1 MGDLRCSSLSRYT
14 EYNIFEKYV
23 PLRIRSKMISPNLL
37 EIERS
42 VRALSVE
49 EQLWLLESIA
59 RQIRESEYTKDKFP
73 DAKHP
78 EEQLE
83 VIVNEAKIPV
93 EIAAITDE
101 FAISE
106 IL

>member
-1 MGDLRCSSLSRYT
+1 
-14 EYNIFEKYV
+14 
-23 PLRIRSKMISPNLL
+23 MISLNLL

-42 VRALSVE
+42 IRALSVE

-59 RQIRESEYTKDKFP
+59 RQIRESEYTKDKFA
-73 DAKHP
+73 DVTNQ
-78 EEQLE
+78 EEKLE
-83 VIVNEAKIPV
+83 LMVDEPKIST
-93 EIAAITDE
+93 EIAANNDE

>member
-1 MGDLRCSSLSRYT
+1 
-14 EYNIFEKYV
+14 
-23 PLRIRSKMISPNLL
+23 MISPNLL

-42 VRALSVE
+42 ILALSVE

-59 RQIRESEYTKDKFP
+59 RQIRENEYAKDKL
-73 DAKHP
+73 ANANNL
-78 EEQLE
+78 EEQLQVTAIE
-83 VIVNEAKIPV
+83 PKI
-93 EIAAITDE
+93 ETKIATINDE

>member
-1 MGDLRCSSLSRYT
+1 M
-14 EYNIFEKYV
+14 F
-23 PLRIRSKMISPNLL
+23 SPNLL

-42 VRALSVE
+42 ILALSVE
-49 EQLWLLESIA
+49 EQLWLLESIV
-59 RQIRESEYTKDKFP
+59 RQIRENEYVKDKLV
-73 DAKHP
+73 DVNNP

-83 VIVNEAKIPV
+83 VRVSEPNIQIGTAS
-93 EIAAITDE
+93 ITDE

>member
-1 MGDLRCSSLSRYT
+1 
-14 EYNIFEKYV
+14 
-23 PLRIRSKMISPNLL
+23 MISPNLQ

-59 RQIRESEYTKDKFP
+59 RQIRESEYTKDKFA
-73 DAKHP
+73 DAKNP

-83 VIVNEAKIPV
+83 VMVSQPKIPA
-93 EIAAITDE
+93 EIAAIKDE

>member
-1 MGDLRCSSLSRYT
+1 
-14 EYNIFEKYV
+14 
-23 PLRIRSKMISPNLL
+23 MISPNLQ

-59 RQIRESEYTKDKFP
+59 RQIRETEYTKDKFT
-73 DAKHP
+73 DAKNP

-83 VIVNEAKIPV
+83 VMVSQPKIPA
-93 EIAAITDE
+93 EIAAIKDE

>member
-1 MGDLRCSSLSRYT
+1 
-14 EYNIFEKYV
+14 
-23 PLRIRSKMISPNLL
+23 MISPNLL

-42 VRALSVE
+42 ILALSVE
-49 EQLWLLESIA
+49 EQLWLLESIV
-59 RQIRESEYTKDKFP
+59 RQIRENEFVKDKLV
-73 DAKHP
+73 DVNNP

-83 VIVNEAKIPV
+83 VRISEPKIQ
-93 EIAAITDE
+93 IGTASINDE

>member
-1 MGDLRCSSLSRYT
+1 
-14 EYNIFEKYV
+14 
-23 PLRIRSKMISPNLL
+23 MISQNLL

-42 VRALSVE
+42 VLALSVE

-59 RQIRESEYTKDKFP
+59 RQIRESEYKKDKLA
-73 DAKHP
+73 DAKNP

-83 VIVNEAKIPV
+83 VMVNQPKIPI
-93 EIAAITDE
+93 EIAAINDE

>member
-1 MGDLRCSSLSRYT
+1 
-14 EYNIFEKYV
+14 
-23 PLRIRSKMISPNLL
+23 MISLNLL

-49 EQLWLLESIA
+49 DQLWLLESIA
-59 RQIRESEYTKDKFP
+59 RQIRENEYTKEQLADTKN
-73 DAKHP
+73 P
-78 EEQLE
+78 EEQLQAMVDE
-83 VIVNEAKIPV
+83 PNISTETAVVN
-93 EIAAITDE
+93 DE

>member
-1 MGDLRCSSLSRYT
+1 
-14 EYNIFEKYV
+14 
-23 PLRIRSKMISPNLL
+23 MISLNLL

-42 VRALSVE
+42 ICALAVE

-59 RQIRESEYTKDKFP
+59 RQIRKREYTTDKLA
-73 DAKHP
+73 DAEHLQ
-78 EEQLE
+78 EQLMLIASE
-83 VIVNEAKIPV
+83 PKPPT
-93 EIAAITDE
+93 EITAINDE

>member
-1 MGDLRCSSLSRYT
+1 
-14 EYNIFEKYV
+14 
-23 PLRIRSKMISPNLL
+23 MISPNLL

-42 VRALSVE
+42 IRTLSVE

-59 RQIRESEYTKDKFP
+59 RQIRENEYTNDKFA
-73 DAKHP
+73 DAENHK
-78 EEQLE
+78 EKLE
-83 VIVNEAKIPV
+83 VMVTEPRIPI
-93 EIAAITDE
+93 EIAAINDE

>member
-1 MGDLRCSSLSRYT
+1 
-14 EYNIFEKYV
+14 
-23 PLRIRSKMISPNLL
+23 MISPNLL

-59 RQIRESEYTKDKFP
+59 RQIRESEYTKDKLP
-73 DAKHP
+73 NAKNS

-83 VIVNEAKIPV
+83 VMVNQANIPR
-93 EIAAITDE
+93 EIAAINDE

>member
-1 MGDLRCSSLSRYT
+1 
-14 EYNIFEKYV
+14 
-23 PLRIRSKMISPNLL
+23 MISPNLL

-42 VRALSVE
+42 IRALSVE

-59 RQIRESEYTKDKFP
+59 RQIRENEYTKDKLA
-73 DAKHP
+73 DAENYK
-78 EEQLE
+78 EKLE
-83 VIVNEAKIPV
+83 VMVGEPIIPI
-93 EIAAITDE
+93 EITAMNDE

>member
-1 MGDLRCSSLSRYT
+1 
-14 EYNIFEKYV
+14 
-23 PLRIRSKMISPNLL
+23 MISPNLL

-42 VRALSVE
+42 ICALAVE

-59 RQIRESEYTKDKFP
+59 RQIRESKYITDKLV

-78 EEQLE
+78 QEQLVLMASE
-83 VIVNEAKIPV
+83 PKIPI
-93 EIAAITDE
+93 EIAAINDE

>member
-1 MGDLRCSSLSRYT
+1 
-14 EYNIFEKYV
+14 
-23 PLRIRSKMISPNLL
+23 MISLNLL

-42 VRALSVE
+42 IRALSVE

-59 RQIRESEYTKDKFP
+59 RQIRESEYTKDKFA
-73 DAKHP
+73 DVTNQ

-83 VIVNEAKIPV
+83 LMVDEPKIST
-93 EIAAITDE
+93 EIAAINDE

>member
-1 MGDLRCSSLSRYT
+1 
-14 EYNIFEKYV
+14 
-23 PLRIRSKMISPNLL
+23 MISPNLL

-42 VRALSVE
+42 IRALSVE

-59 RQIRESEYTKDKFP
+59 RQIRENEYTKDKLA
-73 DAKHP
+73 DAENHK
-78 EEQLE
+78 EKLE
-83 VIVNEAKIPV
+83 LMVSEPRIPI
-93 EIAAITDE
+93 EIAAINDE

>member
-1 MGDLRCSSLSRYT
+1 
-14 EYNIFEKYV
+14 
-23 PLRIRSKMISPNLL
+23 MISLNLL

-42 VRALSVE
+42 IRALSVE

-59 RQIRESEYTKDKFP
+59 RQIRESEYTKDKFA
-73 DAKHP
+73 DVTNQ
-78 EEQLE
+78 EEKQELMVDE
-83 VIVNEAKIPV
+83 PKIST
-93 EIAAITDE
+93 EIAAINDE

>member
-1 MGDLRCSSLSRYT
+1 MT
-14 EYNIFEKYV
+14 
-23 PLRIRSKMISPNLL
+23 SPNLL

-59 RQIRESEYTKDKFP
+59 RQIRESEYTKDKLA
-73 DAKHP
+73 DAKNP
-78 EEQLE
+78 KEQLE
-83 VIVNEAKIPV
+83 VMVSQPKIPT
-93 EIAAITDE
+93 EIAAINDE

>member
-1 MGDLRCSSLSRYT
+1 
-14 EYNIFEKYV
+14 
-23 PLRIRSKMISPNLL
+23 MISLNLL

-42 VRALSVE
+42 VLALSVE

-59 RQIRESEYTKDKFP
+59 RQIREKEYTK
-73 DAKHP
+73 
-78 EEQLE
+78 EQLANTKNSE
-83 VIVNEAKIPV
+83 EELELMVSEPKIST
-93 EIAAITDE
+93 EIAVINDE

>member
-1 MGDLRCSSLSRYT
+1 
-14 EYNIFEKYV
+14 
-23 PLRIRSKMISPNLL
+23 MISPNLQ

-59 RQIRESEYTKDKFP
+59 RQIRENEYTKDKLA
-73 DAKHP
+73 DAKNP
-78 EEQLE
+78 EEHLE
-83 VIVNEAKIPV
+83 VVSEPKITT
-93 EIAAITDE
+93 EIPPIKNDE

>member
-1 MGDLRCSSLSRYT
+1 
-14 EYNIFEKYV
+14 
-23 PLRIRSKMISPNLL
+23 MISPNLL

-42 VRALSVE
+42 IRTLSVE

-59 RQIRESEYTKDKFP
+59 RQIRENEYTKNKLA
-73 DAKHP
+73 DAENHK
-78 EEQLE
+78 EKLE
-83 VIVNEAKIPV
+83 VMISEPRIPI
-93 EIAAITDE
+93 ENAAIIDE

>member
-1 MGDLRCSSLSRYT
+1 
-14 EYNIFEKYV
+14 
-23 PLRIRSKMISPNLL
+23 MISPNLL

-42 VRALSVE
+42 IRALSVE

-59 RQIRESEYTKDKFP
+59 RQIRENEYTKDKLA
-73 DAKHP
+73 DAENHK
-78 EEQLE
+78 EKLE
-83 VIVNEAKIPV
+83 VMVSKPRIPI
-93 EIAAITDE
+93 EIAAINDE

>member
-1 MGDLRCSSLSRYT
+1 
-14 EYNIFEKYV
+14 
-23 PLRIRSKMISPNLL
+23 MISLNLL

-42 VRALSVE
+42 IRALSVE

-59 RQIRESEYTKDKFP
+59 RQIRESEYKK
-73 DAKHP
+73 
-78 EEQLE
+78 EQLPDTKHLE
-83 VIVNEAKIPV
+83 KELQLMVSEPKIPI
-93 EIAAITDE
+93 EIAAINDE

>member
-1 MGDLRCSSLSRYT
+1 
-14 EYNIFEKYV
+14 
-23 PLRIRSKMISPNLL
+23 MISPNLL

-59 RQIRESEYTKDKFP
+59 RQIRESEYTKDKLA
-73 DAKHP
+73 DAKNP

-83 VIVNEAKIPV
+83 VMVSEPKIAT
-93 EIAAITDE
+93 EIAAIRNDE

>member
-1 MGDLRCSSLSRYT
+1 
-14 EYNIFEKYV
+14 
-23 PLRIRSKMISPNLL
+23 MISLNLL

-42 VRALSVE
+42 IRALSVE

-59 RQIRESEYTKDKFP
+59 RQIRESEYIKDKFA
-73 DAKHP
+73 DVTNQEDK
-78 EEQLE
+78 LE
-83 VIVNEAKIPV
+83 LMVDEPKIST
-93 EIAAITDE
+93 EIAAINDE

>member
-1 MGDLRCSSLSRYT
+1 
-14 EYNIFEKYV
+14 
-23 PLRIRSKMISPNLL
+23 MISPNLL

-59 RQIRESEYTKDKFP
+59 RQIRENEYVKDKFT
-73 DAKHP
+73 DANNL
-78 EEQLE
+78 EEQLQVTDSE
-83 VIVNEAKIPV
+83 SNIQTQ
-93 EIAAITDE
+93 IATINDE

>member
-1 MGDLRCSSLSRYT
+1 M
-14 EYNIFEKYV
+14 
-23 PLRIRSKMISPNLL
+23 MSPNLL

-59 RQIRESEYTKDKFP
+59 RQIRESEYKKDKLP
-73 DAKHP
+73 DVKKS
-78 EEQLE
+78 EDQLQ
-83 VIVNEAKIPV
+83 VIVSEVKIPT

>member
-1 MGDLRCSSLSRYT
+1 
-14 EYNIFEKYV
+14 
-23 PLRIRSKMISPNLL
+23 MISPNLL

-42 VRALSVE
+42 VRALPVE
-49 EQLWLLESIA
+49 EQLWLLESIV
-59 RQIRESEYTKDKFP
+59 RQIREGEYVKDKFA
-73 DAKHP
+73 DANNP

-83 VIVNEAKIPV
+83 VTPTEPNIQT
-93 EIAAITDE
+93 EITPINDE